1 MLAIVLAV
9 CLGFQSGAVNPTP
22 PALPIAE
29 GARNRYANILMGQAY
44 LLVSPTDLSP
54 AELDAAIF
62 LSRKAALLQPADI
75 DKWRMVLSL
84 ASLSGE
90 MSPYAAEVSQ
100 EVIGR
105 LVKLCPEDQVLRLR
119 RILQDIDR
127 RETAVDRVNA
137 FKKYLTPEAIKVIQ
151 APVASRIAFDL
162 ALFQFRRGDTE
173 AFGTYLMQSLTLSPA
188 FPAAAETS
196 AGFINERIDDSVGEC
211 ELLVTAALANP
222 IETRSWSRLAAL
234 LLQEG
239 AYGSAARVY
248 QIAIQSMHLKED
260 LDSVQN
266 ILATDYALSLWGA
279 DRPID
284 AIQVL
289 AQLVYDLKL
298 RQSIAIQ
305 SSNPGMTR
313 AQCEAVDFPLSPLVA
328 MIDATIRAESKD
340 PGAAVSISRMV
351 TAAAAQ
357 AELDDPEADR
367 AKNAAQIATN
377 PELAATARESA
388 ESAAQGL
395 LDAATSAALLDA
407 EASAVQS
414 LLDLAERRFPLSDD
428 SKIRF
433 GAWKKLKE
441 GDAPAA
447 LTLISQSKSVQPAT
461 LLIRAKILTAL
472 NDNKGAAKIYLD
484 IARNG
489 TGSLIGLLASSR
501 LKTLLGISIP
511 AKESVRKLDG
521 VVASIPPIMEQYVSG
536 LEAPVLFQVVPEKEL
551 LEPFDPIRYR
561 LTLKNQSIIPLAI
574 TLAGPIKQNV
584 LLQPRIS
591 STTNPGVN
599 RLVPQ
604 VVPFDRAIELAPGES
619 MSMNWDFGWTE
630 VGLRICQDPLS
641 GGIVDVRGSSNF
653 DASAGSFIVGEF
665 GAQPSVPSVQVNG
678 VRLTPEWISSKIA
691 SVATP
696 TTDSDLVDLVLL
708 AFAANKKTM
717 APETEAAAWK
727 SVTEGFGKLPPEA
740 QSWVLLVG
748 PHEAPGF
755 EPVLDIARATTSVD
769 VRAAYILSYCTTQ
782 DDGQLA
788 AALRTDDRL
797 LRLVVEVLAS
807 RFQREAIRSDER
819 MIGATLGA
827 APGIVEKMKEEQKAL
842 QDKAAK

>member
-1 MLAIVLAV
+1 M
-9 CLGFQSGAVNPTP
+9 
-22 PALPIAE
+22 
-29 GARNRYANILMGQAY
+29 
-44 LLVSPTDLSP
+44 
-54 AELDAAIF
+54 
-62 LSRKAALLQPADI
+62 
-75 DKWRMVLSL
+75 
-84 ASLSGE
+84 
-90 MSPYAAEVSQ
+90 
-100 EVIGR
+100 
-105 LVKLCPEDQVLRLR
+105 
-119 RILQDIDR
+119 
-127 RETAVDRVNA
+127 
-137 FKKYLTPEAIKVIQ
+137 
-151 APVASRIAFDL
+151 
-162 ALFQFRRGDTE
+162 
-173 AFGTYLMQSLTLSPA
+173 
-188 FPAAAETS
+188 
-196 AGFINERIDDSVGEC
+196 
-211 ELLVTAALANP
+211 
-222 IETRSWSRLAAL
+222 
-234 LLQEG
+234 
-239 AYGSAARVY
+239 
-248 QIAIQSMHLKED
+248 
-260 LDSVQN
+260 
-266 ILATDYALSLWGA
+266 
-279 DRPID
+279 
-284 AIQVL
+284 
-289 AQLVYDLKL
+289 
-298 RQSIAIQ
+298 
-305 SSNPGMTR
+305 
-313 AQCEAVDFPLSPLVA
+313 
-328 MIDATIRAESKD
+328 
-340 PGAAVSISRMV
+340 
-351 TAAAAQ
+351 
-357 AELDDPEADR
+357 
-367 AKNAAQIATN
+367 
-377 PELAATARESA
+377 
-388 ESAAQGL
+388 
-395 LDAATSAALLDA
+395 LDAATSAALIDA
-407 EASAVQS
+407 EASAVQG

-428 SKIRF
+428 AKIRF

-489 TGSLIGLLASSR
+489 TGSLIGLFASSR
-501 LKTLLGISIP
+501 LKTLLGTNIP

-665 GAQPSVPSVQVNG
+665 GAQPTVHSVQVNG
-678 VRLTPEWISSKIA
+678 VRLTPEWISSKIT

-727 SVTEGFGKLPPEA
+727 SVTEGFGKLSSEA

-755 EPVLDIARATTSVD
+755 EPVLEIARATTSVD
-769 VRAAYILSYCTTQ
+769 VRAAYLLSYCSTQ

-807 RFQREAIRSDER
+807 RFQREAIRADER

-827 APGIVEKMKEEQKAL
+827 AAGTVEKIKEEKKAL
-842 QDKAAK
+842 QNKPVK